1 MTSKAQHLHPIALL
15 YFLFRDIKNM
25 ILPFVVFV
33 IAIAN
38 VLPNVPFVLMI
49 VIVTFLVL
57 ATSIIRFYRFT
68 FQLKQDEIVIKH
80 GIFVRN
86 DDHVPYDRI
95 QNITTDQ
102 WFFLKPFGVEKL
114 EIETA
119 SHAEKSEVTLFA
131 VPISLK
137 DQLETL
143 RNQKNISQKEVTV
156 DESDLA
162 QVNDT
167 STAETSDDISEENT
181 YSITKRDLIKFA
193 LTSPAFLSGLLVVLA
208 AYGKFEQAISNQVYE
223 YLFNQAAHLGILIV
237 ILVIVR

>member
-1 MTSKAQHLHPIALL
+1 M
-15 YFLFRDIKNM
+15 
-25 ILPFVVFV
+25 
-33 IAIAN
+33 
-38 VLPNVPFVLMI
+38 
-49 VIVTFLVL
+49 
-57 ATSIIRFYRFT
+57 
-68 FQLKQDEIVIKH
+68 IKH

-143 RNQKNISQKEVTV
+143 RNQKNIFSWMQKEITRM
-156 DESDLA
+156 
-162 QVNDT
+162 
-167 STAETSDDISEENT
+167 
-181 YSITKRDLIKFA
+181 SIWQNMM
-193 LTSPAFLSGLLVVLA
+193 LS
-208 AYGKFEQAISNQVYE
+208 
-223 YLFNQAAHLGILIV
+223 
-237 ILVIVR
+237 